1 MARLTPAERRYFAR
15 LTGTNTILT
24 LNSSMASIRE
34 LFVSAGITTEAVKV
48 VFFDAG
54 ASQDILELELKTSR
68 SSSKKRL
75 IYKD

>member
-54 ASQDILELELKTSR
+54 AAQDILELELKTSR